1 MLSSAL
7 YHCPIGRYR
16 SNEVGLWNPIH
27 KQWFKNRPEERIRL
41 RVVEYFLQ
49 ECQLSPSKI
58 GPEFTVNLGNQQNG
72 RIDLVCFYANYQAHC
87 LVECK
92 QVHIP
97 LNEQVA
103 QQIAK
108 YHLSLPSP
116 YLLIT
121 NGRVDVWFQRTSR
134 GIEYLEYLPDE
145 YKSTREVDR
154 QLPYW
159 VDRGFVYPYIPDSL
173 HELVRNICSRLY
185 VDLQSPPIYLD
196 FEDIPAEFMLDNY
209 YLITSFGED
218 ETHTRIAFA
227 MNGKGNTQSLD
238 VILSEKGVST
248 KLLKIDLLALSNH
261 ESAHAA
267 LYTELGQQ
275 QVDVSSMSPL
285 DNEKWMDKLSLFLS
299 MA

>member
-1 MLSSAL
+1 MLSTAL
-7 YHCPIGRYR
+7 HHYPIVRHR
-16 SNEVGLWNPIH
+16 SNELELWNPIH
-27 KQWFKNRPEERIRL
+27 KQWLKNRPEERIRL
-41 RVVEYFLQ
+41 RVAEYFLQ

-58 GPEFTVNLGNQQNG
+58 GPEFTVNLGNQKKG
-72 RIDLVCFYANYQAHC
+72 RIDLVCFDANYQAHC

>member
-1 MLSSAL
+1 MLSTAL
-7 YHCPIGRYR
+7 YHYPIVRYR
-16 SNEVGLWNPIH
+16 SNEVELWNPIH

-49 ECQLSPSKI
+49 ECQMSPNKI
-58 GPEFTVNLGNQQNG
+58 GPEFSVDLANEMKG
-72 RIDLVCFYANYQAHC
+72 RIDLVCFDANYQAHC

-92 QVHIP
+92 QVHVP

-121 NGRVDVWFQRTSR
+121 NGRVDAWFQRTSR
-134 GIEYLEYLPDE
+134 GIEYLESLPDE

-154 QLPYW
+154 DLPYW

-185 VDLQSPPIYLD
+185 VDLQSSPIYLD
-196 FEDIPAEFMLDNY
+196 FEDIPTEFMLENY
-209 YLITSFGED
+209 YLITSFGDD

-238 VILSEKGVST
+238 VILSENGVST
-248 KLLKIDLLALSNH
+248 KLLKIDMLALYNH

-267 LYTELGQQ
+267 LYTEMGQQ

-285 DNEKWMDKLSLFLS
+285 DNEEWMGKLSAFL
-299 MA
+299 AKA

>member
-1 MLSSAL
+1 M
-7 YHCPIGRYR
+7 
-16 SNEVGLWNPIH
+16 ELWNPIH
-27 KQWFKNRPEERIRL
+27 KQWLKNRPEERIRL
-41 RVVEYFLQ
+41 RVAEYFLQ

-58 GPEFTVNLGNQQNG
+58 GPEFTVNLGNQKKG
-72 RIDLVCFYANYQAHC
+72 RIDLVCFDANYQAHC